1 MAFFTYILLHPSP
14 TQTYTSQP
22 SSTLSASS
30 YAPLLSL
37 WGELTA
43 DRQLLF
49 TSEASFQKPVASL
62 QDKSAKG
69 GGFDAARADYLSVE
83 KVSLELH
90 EEVIGAGA
98 TVYAESAEINA
109 RILLHGFQNVVYLIG
124 PGTLP
129 WHAPDELFLRLW

>member
-22 SSTLSASS
+22 SSTFQ
-30 YAPLLSL
+30 LLLTLLFCHL
-37 WGELTA
+37 WGELPA
-43 DRQLLF
+43 DL
-49 TSEASFQKPVASL
+49 PVAFYFGGVFPETGSETC
-62 QDKSAKG
+62 QIGSTEG
-69 GGFDAARADYLSVE
+69 GGFDAAWTDHLSVE

-124 PGTLP
+124 QGLYRART
-129 WHAPDELFLRLW
+129 R